1 MAREAAAIKKFH
13 SEADDSTHE
22 FLSTVINKYHKRL
35 NRNRFLILFKHG
47 GWMSKGRDIFGKPK
61 VLADDLRRL
70 LKKDAI
76 LYLNND
82 YWDIF
87 SPAQKEYVVDQ
98 ALYMLDVKR
107 DNDGIVKEAADGR
120 PLLGTVPPDIEGFAD
135 VIRRHGVIMEDV
147 KRLAKAL
154 TETNQ
159 LSLSF
164 EDNPREDEKEREPSG
179 DPDSDPDAE
188 YDERR
193 QVTLEQA
200 AAAAK
205 DDPMDGVDPHSVP
218 F

>member
-1 MAREAAAIKKFH
+1 MAREATANKKFH

-22 FLSTVINKYHKRL
+22 FLATVINKYHKRL
-35 NRNRFLILFKHG
+35 SSNRFLILFKHG

-87 SPAQKEYVVDQ
+87 SNAQKEYVIDQ

-107 DNDGIVKEAADGR
+107 DNDGVVKEAADGR

-159 LSLSF
+159 LSF
-164 EDNPREDEKEREPSG
+164 EDIARADEEQREPG
-179 DPDSDPDAE
+179 EDPDSDSDAE

-193 QVTLEQA
+193 QITLEQA
-200 AAAAK
+200 AAAA